1 MTDKEMP
8 RTKLDELQEE
18 LITFMNGG
26 AVLSLAQHNTSMPC
40 EVKHGEWGVLPSYC
54 VAYSEKQHAR
64 DVRRIRRY

>member
-18 LITFMNGG
+18 LITLMNGG
-26 AVLSLAQHNTSMPC
+26 AVLSLAPHNTSIPC
-40 EVKHGEWGVLPSYC
+40 EGKHRKWGVLLSYC

>member
-26 AVLSLAQHNTSMPC
+26 VVLSL
-40 EVKHGEWGVLPSYC
+40 V
-54 VAYSEKQHAR
+54 
-64 DVRRIRRY
+64 